1 MRIALGSVLTECNQF
16 GGSPI
21 DLDWFARYELCRGD
35 EVLGLEAGVVG
46 GALQTLRA
54 TGADIAPLIS
64 ASTCPGGCIT
74 ADCYQYLRAELLGR
88 LSRALPV
95 DGVLLALHGSAVAE
109 GVDDVE
115 GDLISAA
122 RALVG
127 PAVPVVATLDLHAHV
142 TRAMVENAH
151 GLVAWATYPHRDAAT
166 TGGRGARL
174 LLDITGGRCRPTMA
188 LAKVPVIVGGING
201 STDGEGPFARLM
213 RDLRRD
219 EAEAGVLSASLFL
232 VHPFLDQPDLGG
244 GGLFVVDGDMDRAR
258 SLALETAESYWRHR
272 HELEAAALSPRAAIR
287 AGLESAGAPV
297 VLIEAADC
305 AGGGASG
312 DSVASLAAL
321 LALEDPP
328 PALVPVVDPEA
339 AEACHR
345 SGAGGEVSTSIG
357 HKLDPAWGRPIQV
370 RGSVESLHD
379 GRFRYTGGI
388 WDGVDGEMG
397 PTAVLAIGAVRVLV
411 TSHATYDWADE
422 QWRAVG
428 IDPRQTKFV
437 VAKNP
442 MNFHNLYDDV
452 AAAVHVLDT
461 PGPTPA
467 TIRSRPLRR
476 MPRPYFPLDGD
487 IPDLEPTVWTN
498 AALIAEGT
506 SR

>member
-1 MRIALGSVLTECNQF
+1 MRIALGSILTECNQF

-46 GALQTLRA
+46 GSLQALYSA
-54 TGADIAPLIS
+54 GADIAPLIS

-74 ADCYQYLRAELLGR
+74 SDCYQYLRSELLDR

-115 GDLISAA
+115 GDLISAV

-151 GLVAWATYPHRDAAT
+151 GLVAWATYPHRDAAS
-166 TGGRGARL
+166 TGERGARL
-174 LLDITGGRCRPTMA
+174 LLDTATGDCRPAMA

-201 STDGEGPFARLM
+201 STDGDGPFARMM
-213 RDLRRD
+213 RDLRRG

-258 SLALETAESYWRHR
+258 RLALETARDYWSRR
-272 HELEAAALSPRAAIR
+272 HELEAAALSPEAAVR
-287 AGLESAGAPV
+287 AGLESGGQPI
-297 VLIEAADC
+297 VLIEASDC

-312 DSVASLAAL
+312 DSVATLAAL
-321 LALEDPP
+321 LARDDPP

-339 AEACHR
+339 AEACNR
-345 SGAGGEVSTSIG
+345 AGAGAEVATLIG
-357 HKLDPAWGRPIQV
+357 HKLDPAWGRPLQV
-370 RGSVESLHD
+370 EGLVESLHD

-388 WDGVDGEMG
+388 WDGVEGEMG

-442 MNFHNLYDDV
+442 MNFHNVYDGV
-452 AAAVHVLDT
+452 ATAVHVLDT

-467 TIRSRPLRR
+467 TIRSRPLRH
-476 MPRPYFPLDGD
+476 MPRPYFPVDEE
-487 IPDLEPTVWTN
+487 IPGLEPTVWTN
-498 AALIAEGT
+498 SALLDAWTG
-506 SR
+506 R

>member
-35 EVLGLEAGVVG
+35 EVLALEAGVVG
-46 GALQTLRA
+46 GALRALRSA
-54 TGADIAPLIS
+54 GADIAPLIS
-64 ASTCPGGCIT
+64 ASTCPGGCMT
-74 ADCYQYLRAELLGR
+74 ADCYQYLRTELLDR

-95 DGVLLALHGSAVAE
+95 DGVLLPLHGSAVAE

-115 GDLISAA
+115 GDLISAV
-122 RALVG
+122 RHLVG

-151 GLVAWATYPHRDAAT
+151 GLVAWATYPHRDAAS
-166 TGGRGARL
+166 TGERGARL
-174 LLDITGGRCRPTMA
+174 LLDTAGGRCRPAMA

-201 STDGEGPFARLM
+201 STDGGGAFARMM
-213 RDLRRD
+213 RDLRHR
-219 EAEAGVLSASLFL
+219 EAEADVLSASLFL

-244 GGLFVVDGDMDRAR
+244 GGLFVVDGDMGRAR
-258 SLALETAESYWRHR
+258 RLALETARDYWSRR
-272 HELEAAALSPRAAIR
+272 QELEASALEPEAAIR
-287 AGLESAGAPV
+287 AGLETPGRPV

-321 LALEDPP
+321 LAFEDPP

-339 AEACHR
+339 ARACHR
-345 SGAGGEVSTSIG
+345 AGAGGEVSISLG
-357 HKLDPAWGRPIQV
+357 HNLDPAWGQPILV
-370 RGSVESLHD
+370 EGHVESLHD

-388 WDGVDGEMG
+388 WDGIEGEMG
-397 PTAVLAIGAVRVLV
+397 PTAVLAIEAVRVLI

-442 MNFHNLYDDV
+442 MNFHNVYDDV
-452 AAAVHVLDT
+452 AAAFHVLDT

-467 TIRSRPLRR
+467 TIRNHPLRR
-476 MPRPYFPLDGD
+476 MPRPYFPMDEDLPG
-487 IPDLEPTVWTN
+487 LEPTVWTN
-498 AALIAEGT
+498 AALLAAGT
-506 SR
+506 GR

>member
-46 GALQTLRA
+46 GALQALRA
-54 TGADIAPLIS
+54 AGADIAPLIS

-74 ADCYQYLRAELLGR
+74 AACYQYLRAELLGR

-95 DGVLLALHGSAVAE
+95 DGVLLGLHGSAVTQ

-115 GDLISAA
+115 GDLISAV

-127 PAVPVVATLDLHAHV
+127 PEVPVVATLDLHAHV
-142 TRAMVENAH
+142 SRAMVENTH
-151 GLVAWATYPHRDAAT
+151 GLVAWATYPHRDSAAT
-166 TGGRGARL
+166 GERGDRL
-174 LLDITGGRCRPTMA
+174 LLDIAAGLCRPAVA

-201 STDGEGPFARLM
+201 STDGSGPFARMM
-213 RDLRRD
+213 RDLRRREGED
-219 EAEAGVLSASLFL
+219 GVLSASLFL

-244 GGLFVVDGDMDRAR
+244 GGLFVVDGDMTRAR
-258 SLALETAESYWRHR
+258 RLAVETARDYWGHR
-272 HELEAAALSPRAAIR
+272 HELEASALSPELAIR
-287 AGLESAGAPV
+287 AGLQTRGRPV

-321 LALEDPP
+321 LALDDPP
-328 PALVPVVDPEA
+328 PALVPVVDPQA

-345 SGAGGEVSTSIG
+345 AGSGGEISTTLG

-370 RGSVESLHD
+370 RGLVESLHD

-397 PTAVLAIGAVRVLV
+397 PAAVLAIGAVRVLV

-428 IDPRQTKFV
+428 IDPRRTKFV

-442 MNFHNLYDDV
+442 MNFHNVYDDV
-452 AAAVHVLDT
+452 AAAFHVLDT
-461 PGPTPA
+461 PGPTQA
-467 TIRSRPLRR
+467 TIRNHPLRH
-476 MPRPYFPLDGD
+476 MPRPYFPLDED
-487 IPDLEPTVWTN
+487 IPGLEPTVWTN
-498 AALIAEGT
+498 AALLAGLPA
-506 SR
+506 S